1 VVTIVIPTRIASSES
16 FLGFALSPLF
26 DAHVLEFAG
35 LENLTAFQAL
45 HELCVF
51 IAAHDLH
58 ARMLAGWLVAGLRVR
73 ERL

>member
-1 VVTIVIPTRIASSES
+1 MVISTRVRARRALR
-16 FLGFALSPLF
+16 FLDFAFSAFF

-35 LENLTAFQAL
+35 LEDFAAFETF
-45 HELCVF
+45 HELGVF

-58 ARMLAGWLVAGLRVR
+58 PRMLARLLPGVLRVR